1 MLGRANRQAVKMEI
15 GFFGW
20 LKGWEGRKMVII
32 LNTISTEIAVS
43 EQQSIADR
51 ILEEVRR
58 L

>member
-1 MLGRANRQAVKMEI
+1 
-15 GFFGW
+15 
-20 LKGWEGRKMVII
+20 MVII